1 MLHLRVSKFIIVFFF
16 ARVKHEDLLWCRPLV
31 RLKLL
36 QHSQLL
42 LFSFLFLALLLFKFE
57 LQNLHR
63 IRTVNFLDVSVVT
76 FNERVHLFALL
87 LLEHLVDL
95 RVQEVEDRRVLA
107 LDGALQFHLG
117 LEVLQV

>member
-1 MLHLRVSKFIIVFFF
+1 MLHLRVGKFIIVFFV

-42 LFSFLFLALLLFKFE
+42 LFSFFFLALLLFKFE